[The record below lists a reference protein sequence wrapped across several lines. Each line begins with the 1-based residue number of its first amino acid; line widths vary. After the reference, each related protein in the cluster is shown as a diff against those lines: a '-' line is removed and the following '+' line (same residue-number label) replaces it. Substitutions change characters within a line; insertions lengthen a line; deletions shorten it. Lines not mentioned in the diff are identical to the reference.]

1 MPQIISDQDL
11 RDLYNELVKGF
22 LVKGPLHLPHANV
35 VNGLY
40 KRIKEAIDNIRDD
53 RDITSTLL
61 TQVFAEITNG
71 QETHKELGL
80 IAAKYVETLQR
91 SNEQLVKL
99 TSIMAKKTDTSVE
112 LSEEDKKSLFDVIQG
127 EK

>member
-1 MPQIISDQDL
+1 MGRSIKDL
-11 RDLYNELVKGF
+11 ENYIE
-22 LVKGPLHLPHANV
+22 
-35 VNGLY
+35 
-40 KRIKEAIDNIRDD
+40 EAINNIRDD

-71 QETHKELGL
+71 QETHKDLGL

-99 TSIMAKKTDTSVE
+99 TSIMAKKADTGVE
-112 LSEEDKKSLFDVIQG
+112 LSEDDKKSLFDVIQG

>member
-1 MPQIISDQDL
+1 MGRSVK
-11 RDLYNELVKGF
+11 ELE
-22 LVKGPLHLPHANV
+22 N
-35 VNGLY
+35 Y
-40 KRIKEAIDNIRDD
+40 IQEAIKNIRDD
-53 RDITSTLL
+53 RDVTSTLL

-71 QETHKELGL
+71 QETHKDLGL

-99 TSIMAKKTDTSVE
+99 TSIKAKKADTGVQ

>member
-1 MPQIISDQDL
+1 MGRS
-11 RDLYNELVKGF
+11 VKDIET
-22 LVKGPLHLPHANV
+22 
-35 VNGLY
+35 Y
-40 KRIKEAIDNIRDD
+40 IKEAIDNIRDD

-71 QETHKELGL
+71 QETHKDLGL

>member
-1 MPQIISDQDL
+1 MGRSVKDL
-11 RDLYNELVKGF
+11 ESY
-22 LVKGPLHLPHANV
+22 
-35 VNGLY
+35 
-40 KRIKEAIDNIRDD
+40 IQEAIDNIRDD

-71 QETHKELGL
+71 QETHKDLGL

-99 TSIMAKKTDTSVE
+99 TSIMAKKADTSVE
-112 LSEEDKKSLFDVIQG
+112 LSEDDKRELFDVIQG

>member
-1 MPQIISDQDL
+1 MGRSIKDL
-11 RDLYNELVKGF
+11 DNY
-22 LVKGPLHLPHANV
+22 
-35 VNGLY
+35 
-40 KRIKEAIDNIRDD
+40 IQEAIKNIRDD

-71 QETHKELGL
+71 GAEHKDMGF

-99 TSIMAKKTDTSVE
+99 TSIMAKKSDSSVQ
-112 LSEEDKKSLFDVIQG
+112 LSEDDKRELFDVIQG

>member
-1 MPQIISDQDL
+1 MGRS
-11 RDLYNELVKGF
+11 
-22 LVKGPLHLPHANV
+22 
-35 VNGLY
+35 
-40 KRIKEAIDNIRDD
+40 IKNLETYIQEAIDNIRDD

-71 QETHKELGL
+71 QETHKDLGF

-99 TSIMAKKTDTSVE
+99 TSIMAKKTDVSVE

>member
-1 MPQIISDQDL
+1 MGRSVK
-11 RDLYNELVKGF
+11 ELE
-22 LVKGPLHLPHANV
+22 N
-35 VNGLY
+35 Y
-40 KRIKEAIDNIRDD
+40 IQEAIKNIRDD
-53 RDITSTLL
+53 RDVTSTLL

-71 QETHKELGL
+71 QETHKDLGL

-112 LSEEDKKSLFDVIQG
+112 LSEEDKRELFDVIQG

>member
-1 MPQIISDQDL
+1 MGRSVKDL
-11 RDLYNELVKGF
+11 ENY
-22 LVKGPLHLPHANV
+22 
-35 VNGLY
+35 
-40 KRIKEAIDNIRDD
+40 IQEAISNIRDD

-71 QETHKELGL
+71 QETHKDLGL

-112 LSEEDKKSLFDVIQG
+112 LSEDDKRELFDVIQG

>member
-1 MPQIISDQDL
+1 MGRSVKDL
-11 RDLYNELVKGF
+11 ENY
-22 LVKGPLHLPHANV
+22 
-35 VNGLY
+35 
-40 KRIKEAIDNIRDD
+40 IQEAIDNIRDD
-53 RDITSTLL
+53 RNITSTLL

-71 QETHKELGL
+71 QETHKDLGL

>member
-1 MPQIISDQDL
+1 MGRS
-11 RDLYNELVKGF
+11 
-22 LVKGPLHLPHANV
+22 
-35 VNGLY
+35 
-40 KRIKEAIDNIRDD
+40 IKNLESYIEEAIKNIRDD

-61 TQVFAEITNG
+61 TQVFAEITKG
-71 QETHKELGL
+71 EETHKDLGL

-91 SNEQLVKL
+91 SNEQLVKV
-99 TSIMAKKTDTSVE
+99 TSIMAKKTDNSVE

>member
-1 MPQIISDQDL
+1 MGRSVKDL
-11 RDLYNELVKGF
+11 EAY
-22 LVKGPLHLPHANV
+22 
-35 VNGLY
+35 
-40 KRIKEAIDNIRDD
+40 IKEAIDNIRDD
-53 RDITSTLL
+53 LNITSTLL

-71 QETHKELGL
+71 QETHKDLGL

-99 TSIMAKKTDTSVE
+99 TSIMAKKTDSSVE
-112 LSEEDKKSLFDVIQG
+112 LSEDDKRELFDVIQG

>member
-1 MPQIISDQDL
+1 MGRSVKDL
-11 RDLYNELVKGF
+11 ENY
-22 LVKGPLHLPHANV
+22 
-35 VNGLY
+35 
-40 KRIKEAIDNIRDD
+40 IQEAIDNIRDD
-53 RDITSTLL
+53 RNITSTLL

-71 QETHKELGL
+71 QETHKDRGL

>member
-1 MPQIISDQDL
+1 MGRSVKDL
-11 RDLYNELVKGF
+11 ENY
-22 LVKGPLHLPHANV
+22 
-35 VNGLY
+35 
-40 KRIKEAIDNIRDD
+40 IQEAIKNIRDD
-53 RDITSTLL
+53 RDVTSTLL

-71 QETHKELGL
+71 QETHKDLGL

-99 TSIMAKKTDTSVE
+99 TSIMAKKADTSAQ

>member
-1 MPQIISDQDL
+1 MGRSVKDL
-11 RDLYNELVKGF
+11 QNYIE
-22 LVKGPLHLPHANV
+22 
-35 VNGLY
+35 
-40 KRIKEAIDNIRDD
+40 EAIKNIRDD
-53 RDITSTLL
+53 RDITSRLL

-71 QETHKELGL
+71 QETHKDLGL

-99 TSIMAKKTDTSVE
+99 TSIMAKKADTGVE
-112 LSEEDKKSLFDVIQG
+112 LSEDDKKSLFDVIQG

>member
-1 MPQIISDQDL
+1 MGRSIKDL
-11 RDLYNELVKGF
+11 DSY
-22 LVKGPLHLPHANV
+22 
-35 VNGLY
+35 
-40 KRIKEAIDNIRDD
+40 IQEAIKNIRND

-71 QETHKELGL
+71 GAEHKDMGF

-99 TSIMAKKTDTSVE
+99 TSIMAKKADTSVE
-112 LSEEDKKSLFDVIQG
+112 LSDEDKKELFDVIQG
-127 EK
+127 EKS

>member
-1 MPQIISDQDL
+1 MGRS
-11 RDLYNELVKGF
+11 
-22 LVKGPLHLPHANV
+22 
-35 VNGLY
+35 
-40 KRIKEAIDNIRDD
+40 IKNLENYIHEAIDNIRND

-71 QETHKELGL
+71 QETHKDLGL

-99 TSIMAKKTDTSVE
+99 TSIMAKKTDSGVE
-112 LSEEDKKSLFDVIQG
+112 LSDDDKTDLFDVIQG
-127 EK
+127 DK

>member
-1 MPQIISDQDL
+1 MGRSVKDL
-11 RDLYNELVKGF
+11 ENY
-22 LVKGPLHLPHANV
+22 
-35 VNGLY
+35 
-40 KRIKEAIDNIRDD
+40 IQEAINNIRDD

-71 QETHKELGL
+71 QETHKDLGL

-99 TSIMAKKTDTSVE
+99 TSIMAKKTDASVE

>member
-1 MPQIISDQDL
+1 MGRSIKDL
-11 RDLYNELVKGF
+11 DNY
-22 LVKGPLHLPHANV
+22 
-35 VNGLY
+35 
-40 KRIKEAIDNIRDD
+40 IQEAIKNIRDD

-71 QETHKELGL
+71 GETHKEIGL

-99 TSIMAKKTDTSVE
+99 TSIMAKKADTSVE
-112 LSEEDKKSLFDVIQG
+112 LTEDDKSRFLM
-127 EK
+127 

>member
-1 MPQIISDQDL
+1 MGRSVKDL
-11 RDLYNELVKGF
+11 ENY
-22 LVKGPLHLPHANV
+22 
-35 VNGLY
+35 
-40 KRIKEAIDNIRDD
+40 IQEAIDNIRDD

-71 QETHKELGL
+71 QETHKDLGL

-112 LSEEDKKSLFDVIQG
+112 LSEDDKKSLFDVIQG

>member
-1 MPQIISDQDL
+1 MGRSIKDL
-11 RDLYNELVKGF
+11 DSY
-22 LVKGPLHLPHANV
+22 
-35 VNGLY
+35 
-40 KRIKEAIDNIRDD
+40 IQEAIKNIRDD

-71 QETHKELGL
+71 AETHKDIGL

-99 TSIMAKKTDTSVE
+99 TSIMAKKTETSVE
-112 LSEEDKKSLFDVIQG
+112 LSDEDKKELFDVIQG
-127 EK
+127 EKS

>member
-1 MPQIISDQDL
+1 MGRSVKDL
-11 RDLYNELVKGF
+11 ENY
-22 LVKGPLHLPHANV
+22 
-35 VNGLY
+35 
-40 KRIKEAIDNIRDD
+40 IQEAIGNIRDD
-53 RDITSTLL
+53 RNITSTLL

-71 QETHKELGL
+71 QETHKDLGL

-99 TSIMAKKTDTSVE
+99 TSIMAKKTDSTVE
-112 LSEEDKKSLFDVIQG
+112 LTEEDKRELFDVIQG

>member
-1 MPQIISDQDL
+1 MGRSVKDL
-11 RDLYNELVKGF
+11 ENY
-22 LVKGPLHLPHANV
+22 
-35 VNGLY
+35 
-40 KRIKEAIDNIRDD
+40 IKEAIKNIRDD
-53 RDITSTLL
+53 RNITSTLL

-71 QETHKELGL
+71 QETHKDLGL

-99 TSIMAKKTDTSVE
+99 TSIMAKKTDTSVQ
-112 LSEEDKKSLFDVIQG
+112 LSEDDKRELFDVIQG

>member
-1 MPQIISDQDL
+1 MGRSGKDL
-11 RDLYNELVKGF
+11 ENY
-22 LVKGPLHLPHANV
+22 
-35 VNGLY
+35 
-40 KRIKEAIDNIRDD
+40 IQEAIDNIRDD

-71 QETHKELGL
+71 QETHKDLGL

>member
-1 MPQIISDQDL
+1 MGRSIKDL
-11 RDLYNELVKGF
+11 DNY
-22 LVKGPLHLPHANV
+22 
-35 VNGLY
+35 
-40 KRIKEAIDNIRDD
+40 IQEAIKNIRDD

-71 QETHKELGL
+71 GETHKDMGL

-99 TSIMAKKTDTSVE
+99 TSIMAKKADTGVE
-112 LSEEDKKSLFDVIQG
+112 LSENDKKELFDVIQG